1 MIAEVVGSDSAA
13 QNHEILTWCQFYAAH
28 HGSGSGKWLSLARG
42 KTWKTNHTESTLSSR
57 PYTARY
63 RAFQCAWLSR
73 MRLYSAGNGIHIFWG
88 GEEGDVIFFIF
99 FKLQVIR
106 RGNLAFL
113 NFCIKRAF
121 SCPQEGLRA
130 LSFQTHFPND
140 CLQDRSGPDHRVFT
154 FPNVDISLPMGNDG
168 VISKHANCEVE
179 AFPPL
184 LARLRGLK
192 VGV

>member
-1 MIAEVVGSDSAA
+1 METTVLMCVKAVCKNREHHTKTSPRTISYISLSTSFCVRCFWGVLFLFCFVCCFAAETMRAEMIAEVVGSDSAA

-73 MRLYSAGNGIHIFWG
+73 MRLYSAGNGIHIFLG

-99 FKLQVIR
+99 F
-106 RGNLAFL
+106 
-113 NFCIKRAF
+113 
-121 SCPQEGLRA
+121 
-130 LSFQTHFPND
+130 
-140 CLQDRSGPDHRVFT
+140 
-154 FPNVDISLPMGNDG
+154 
-168 VISKHANCEVE
+168 
-179 AFPPL
+179 
-184 LARLRGLK
+184 
-192 VGV
+192 